1 MSAHSKDDFPP
12 EPRLPTPKTTL
23 LVQEVVTWLMV
34 QEVTLVEAL
43 LGMERQS
50 ER

>member
-1 MSAHSKDDFPP
+1 
-12 EPRLPTPKTTL
+12 
-23 LVQEVVTWLMV
+23 LVQEVVALLMV

>member
-1 MSAHSKDDFPP
+1 M
-12 EPRLPTPKTTL
+12 
-23 LVQEVVTWLMV
+23 VQEVVAWLMV

-43 LGMERQS
+43 LGRERQS